1 MTFISLG
8 QESTGVSPFYLFYGR
23 KAALPVDVA
32 LGNNPEMNNGDDCAR
47 VRQLTSGLPTIRDE
61 VKRRLALTQTK
72 QKSRYDRW
80 RRSANIAMENL
91 LLVYRPI
98 QKKGRLT
105 KFLHRYFS
113 PYKIVR

>member
-72 QKSRYDRW
+72 QKLRYDHR
-80 RRSANIAMENL
+80 RRSANFAVGNL
-91 LLVYRPI
+91 VLVYRPI
-98 QKKGRLT
+98 RKKGRSI
-105 KFLHRYFS
+105 KFLHLYFG
-113 PYKIVR
+113 P